1 MTIFPNS
8 PEMEATWDDLMAG
21 LFSFVADTQAD
32 LDIAHD
38 WLCDQLQ
45 IDSLLNEETMCEV
58 DDDCWNSF
66 YQTWQS
72 AYDGLTGTRNI
83 CLINTWGGLI
93 LPLFFNLSPH

>member
-8 PEMEATWDDLMAG
+8 PEMQQTWDDLMAG
-21 LFSFVADTQAD
+21 LFDFVSNTQSD
-32 LDIAHD
+32 LPASHD

-72 AYDGLTGTRNI
+72 AYDGGNW
-83 CLINTWGGLI
+83 WGSEI
-93 LPLFFNLSPH
+93 PA